1 MEAIKVS
8 FGLVLLLI
16 GASLLLQFR
25 GNLLRGLAWVG
36 WQGASG
42 LFFLFV
48 VNLACGY
55 FGLYVPY
62 NLVTVA
68 VAAFLGLPGAL
79 ALAGI
84 QLFLT

>member
-8 FGLVLLLI
+8 FGLVLFLI
-16 GASLLLQFR
+16 VASLLFTMR
-25 GNLLRGLAWVG
+25 GKVWKGLAWVG
-36 WQGASG
+36 VQGAVG
-42 LFFLFV
+42 LFILFG
-48 VNLACGY
+48 VNLVAGY

-68 VAAFLGLPGAL
+68 VAAILGLPGAL
-79 ALAGI
+79 ALVGI